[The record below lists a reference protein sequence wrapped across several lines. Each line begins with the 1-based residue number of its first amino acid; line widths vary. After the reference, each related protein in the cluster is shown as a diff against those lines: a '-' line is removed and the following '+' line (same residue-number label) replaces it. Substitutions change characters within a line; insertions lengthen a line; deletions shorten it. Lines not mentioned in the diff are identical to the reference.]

1 MSTIA
6 VLPYYKIQREL
17 TGLAQEIVSSDRSM
31 ILYADKIVT
40 QYREFR
46 ITEVFDMS
54 FRRMGNEGGFF
65 YLHTSTGVYPYMV
78 KIDPKPFIQKF
89 QTMTSKR
96 LT

>member
-17 TGLAQEIVSSDRSM
+17 TSLAQEIVSSDRSM
-31 ILYADKIVT
+31 ILYEDKIVT
-40 QYREFR
+40 QYREFK

-89 QTMTSKR
+89 RTITSKR

>member
-40 QYREFR
+40 QYREFK

-89 QTMTSKR
+89 RTITSKR

>member
-31 ILYADKIVT
+31 ILYTDKIVT

-89 QTMTSKR
+89 RTITSQR

>member
-6 VLPYYKIQREL
+6 ILPYYKIQREL
-17 TGLAQEIVSSDRSM
+17 TGLAQEIISSDRSM

-40 QYREFR
+40 QYREFK

-89 QTMTSKR
+89 RTMTSKR

>member
-31 ILYADKIVT
+31 ILYEDKIVT
-40 QYREFR
+40 QYREFK

-65 YLHTSTGVYPYMV
+65 YLHTSTGVYPYIV

-89 QTMTSKR
+89 RTITSKR

>member
-40 QYREFR
+40 QYREFK

-89 QTMTSKR
+89 RTMTSKR